1 MTCQDQAGVRAPAR
15 KIQCV
20 TMMFF
25 ILTLLFLS
33 LRQII
38 TSYRNK
44 FARLFSMITGNNAD
58 KLSLNKKL
66 GSADFTLA
74 CLLDLPSSS
83 EGQDIL
89 CSSFLLNPIHLIDLV
104 RKFSSSIL
112 WGKSGEQSPV
122 FSSPMTDLASALLR
136 DGQYEAAKVPI
147 YLCINHLFYYY

>member
-1 MTCQDQAGVRAPAR
+1 MSGSSRGACPCKKNPVCYNDVFHIYSVVSFPKTE
-15 KIQCV
+15 
-20 TMMFF
+20 
-25 ILTLLFLS
+25 
-33 LRQII
+33 II

-66 GSADFTLA
+66 GSVDFTLA
-74 CLLDLPSSS
+74 CLLDLPTSS

-122 FSSPMTDLASALLR
+122 FSSPMTDLASVLLQ

-147 YLCINHLFYYY
+147 YLCINHFFNY